1 MDRGEMLNEPG
12 DSWFSPKC
20 LEGQPLVGPT
30 GGRALDGPGGVSLP
44 HPTKPRIPVDRRQRV
59 RRRGLSFVV
68 ERATTQTI
76 S

>member
-20 LEGQPLVGPT
+20 LEGQPRGEPQ
-30 GGRALDGPGGVSLP
+30 GVRRWMGQGASCLP
-44 HPTKPRIPVDRRQRV
+44 HPTKPRIPGARAARV